1 MLRVRFGLIRVRA
14 QRRKIV
20 RCFDVRHVDV
30 NARGRFISFHTTIRS
45 AFEAFQSGIGEVV
58 PPFKR
63 VLGRSGRDLDD
74 LCDMGMHCELSRRR
88 VDVQRFPKKIGK
100 IQDPILAPPYEPR
113 TEAVSHHY
121 PRLKTRM

>member
-45 AFEAFQSGIGEVV
+45 AFEAFQNGIGEVV
-58 PPFKR
+58 PPFER
-63 VLGRSGRDLDD
+63 VLGRSRRDLND
-74 LCDMGMHCELSRRR
+74 LGHMGVHRKLPRRR
-88 VDVQRFPKKIGK
+88 VDVQ
-100 IQDPILAPPYEPR
+100 
-113 TEAVSHHY
+113 
-121 PRLKTRM
+121 